1 MPMDVVF
8 VDDEEHL
15 RLAAAQSFDLDG
27 LSCACYSTASA
38 ALDALSPEYA
48 GVVVTDIRMPGM
60 DGLALLHA
68 IKQMDAELPVILVT
82 GHGDVELAVAAMKD
96 GAYDFIEKP
105 WAAERLLTSV
115 RRGLDHRRLTL
126 ENRALKGQITSGD
139 AIHARLPGRS
149 AVMRDLRTRLAEVAH
164 TQTDIL
170 ITGDTGTGKEV
181 AARAL
186 HAAGDRAAHPFVHV
200 NCAGLPETL
209 IESELFGYEAGA
221 YPGAMRARIGR
232 VEHAHRGTLCL
243 DEIDDLPLSLQAKLL
258 NVLDNR
264 HVTRLG
270 ANEPI
275 PLDLRVITIS
285 KTPLETAV
293 AQGRFRPDLLYRLN
307 PVTLH
312 MPSLAERR
320 EDIPALLAHFLN
332 QAATRHDKPV
342 PHISPEQQI
351 DIAGRAWPGNVR
363 ELRNFAERLVLGIG
377 ESAVSN
383 DVGNLA
389 VKLADY
395 ERGLIASAIAAHG
408 GRLKET
414 YEALGVSRKTLYD
427 KMKRHGLTR
436 PFGSDGGD
444 V

>member
-1 MPMDVVF
+1 MDVIF

-27 LSCACYSTASA
+27 LTCTCFPGADA
-38 ALDALSPEYA
+38 ALGALSPDYA
-48 GVVVTDIRMPGM
+48 GVVVTDIRMPGK
-60 DGLALLHA
+60 DGLALLKA
-68 IKQMDAELPVILVT
+68 VREMDAELPVILVT

-115 RRGLDHRRLTL
+115 RHGLDHRRLAL

-139 AIHARLPGRS
+139 TIHTRLPGRS
-149 AVMRDLRTRLAEVAH
+149 AAMRDLRTRLAEIAH

-186 HAAGDRAAHPFVHV
+186 HAASDRAAHPFVHV

-243 DEIDDLPLSLQAKLL
+243 DEIDDLPLGLQAKLL

-293 AQGRFRPDLLYRLN
+293 AAGRFRPDLLYRLN

-312 MPSLAERR
+312 MPSLSERR

-332 QAATRHDKPV
+332 QAATRHDRPI
-342 PHISPEQQI
+342 PHIAPERQI
-351 DIAGRAWPGNVR
+351 DVAGRAWPGNVR

-377 ESAVSN
+377 ESDAEN

-389 VKLADY
+389 SKLADY

-427 KMKRHGLTR
+427 KMKRHGLSR
-436 PFGSDGGD
+436 PFGSDAGD

>member
-27 LSCACYSTASA
+27 LTCACYPTAGA

-48 GVVVTDIRMPGM
+48 GVVVTDIRMSGM
-60 DGLALLHA
+60 DGLALLQA

-221 YPGAMRARIGR
+221 YPGTMRARIGR

-264 HVTRLG
+264 QVTRLG

-351 DIAGRAWPGNVR
+351 DIAGRSWPGNV
-363 ELRNFAERLVLGIG
+363 
-377 ESAVSN
+377 
-383 DVGNLA
+383 
-389 VKLADY
+389 
-395 ERGLIASAIAAHG
+395 
-408 GRLKET
+408 
-414 YEALGVSRKTLYD
+414 
-427 KMKRHGLTR
+427 
-436 PFGSDGGD
+436 
-444 V
+444 